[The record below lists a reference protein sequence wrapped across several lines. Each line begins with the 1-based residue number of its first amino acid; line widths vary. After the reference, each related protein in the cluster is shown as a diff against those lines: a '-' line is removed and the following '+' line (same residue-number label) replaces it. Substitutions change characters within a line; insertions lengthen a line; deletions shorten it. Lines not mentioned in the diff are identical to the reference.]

1 MSRYNTIIPN
11 DVVNGHGV
19 CVSFFVQG
27 CPHRCKGCF
36 NEETWEFNEG
46 IEYTPE
52 VKWKIIKLISANGVN
67 RNFSV
72 LGGEPLAPQNLEMTW
87 DIVNAVRHA
96 YPDIEI
102 ILWTGYIYEK
112 LMMHPTATL
121 LNILNTINIL
131 IDGPFIEKEKDLSLH
146 LRGSRNQ
153 HIRIKKADVWE
164 IQDD

>member
-1 MSRYNTIIPN
+1 MSRYNMIIPN
-11 DVVNGHGV
+11 DVVNGHGI

-46 IEYTPE
+46 VEYTPE
-52 VKWKIIKLISANGVN
+52 VKWEIIKLISANGIN

-87 DIVNAVRHA
+87 DIINAVRHA

-102 ILWTGYIYEK
+102 ILWTGYTYEE
-112 LMMHPTATL
+112 LTLHPTNTL
-121 LNILNTINIL
+121 LNILEAIDVL
-131 IDGPFIEKEKDLSLH
+131 VDGPFVEKEKDLSLH

-153 HIRIKKADVWE
+153 HIRTKKNNIWGIK
-164 IQDD
+164 DD